1 MNAQHPDPSLRQV
14 RDEII
19 QHVNLDGRVRKVEIQ
34 QATTEAVLSSL
45 KEELRQTKTDIVA
58 EIRASKPPSPWPA
71 VGALAAV
78 LSVVLL
84 IAARL
89 YGS

>member
-1 MNAQHPDPSLRQV
+1 MSPQPPDPSLSQV
-14 RDEII
+14 RDEILA
-19 QHVNLDGRVRKVEIQ
+19 HVNLDGRVRKVEIQ
-34 QATTEAVLSSL
+34 QATTEAVLASL
-45 KEELRQTKTDIVA
+45 KDEMRQTKTDIVA

-71 VGALAAV
+71 VSALAAV

-89 YGS
+89 YGA